1 MYVNRVSFVPTV
13 ALLHETAK
21 NFARDREELAP
32 GPMYSHTHAYIVV
45 YISHINRVHLV

>member
-13 ALLHETAK
+13 ALLYETAK
-21 NFARDREELAP
+21 N
-32 GPMYSHTHAYIVV
+32 SHQDLCTRIHTRTIV